1 MAITTLDQLQAAL
14 ATNSSRVVIDKASLA
29 SQTAGGFTSL
39 WRATGQPAQAAI
51 PGTTPA
57 IPTRATTG
65 AMGFA
70 NQTDPVKSYLAW
82 LFFSCSNSAMS
93 PEVHDRVAH
102 TGGLVLNVTTSQA
115 INGATGIDLGS
126 AGLNVPAARL
136 GDANY
141 SDIQWWLEVYTDG
154 GATASNATI
163 NVTYGDTTSGNLNVV
178 AVGGTLR
185 AGRMIPLTPFIP
197 TGDQGKFIRRI
208 NSVILSAST
217 TVAGN
222 FGFTATRP
230 RTATTLPLA
239 NLTGVFDWAI
249 LGMPE
254 IANDSCLQ
262 IVLLTSTTS
271 SGTLRGGG
279 KIAHG

>member
-1 MAITTLDQLQAAL
+1 MTISTPAQLLDAL
-14 ATNSSRVVIDKASLA
+14 GNNSSRFVIDKASLA
-29 SQTAGGFTSL
+29 NAVAGQVFSL
-39 WRATGQPAQAAI
+39 WRATGQPGQGAI

-57 IPTRATTG
+57 IPTSATTG

-70 NQTDPVKSYLAW
+70 NQTQPSASYLAW
-82 LFFSCSNSAMS
+82 LFAQCSNSAAS

-102 TGGLVLNVTTSQA
+102 MGGLALNVTTQQTIS
-115 INGATGIDLGS
+115 GLDLS
-126 AGLNVPAARL
+126 TLGLVADRR

-141 SDIQWWLEVYTDG
+141 SDIQWWLEVYGDG

-163 NVTYGDTTSGNLNVV
+163 AVTWDNGSAGTLGVQ

-185 AGRMIPLTPFIP
+185 AGRMIPLTPLIAA
-197 TGDQGKFIRRI
+197 GDQGKFIRGVT
-208 NSVILSAST
+208 SVTLSAST

-230 RTATTLPLA
+230 RTAFPLPLA
-239 NLTGVFDWAI
+239 NKTEVFDWAE
-249 LGMPE
+249 LGLPSVPNDACLM
-254 IANDSCLQ
+254 IAMLVSA
-262 IVLLTSTTS
+262 TST
-271 SGTLRGGG
+271 GALRGGG